1 MDIVLVDER
10 IPFVGDPYIL
20 TLVRVRLHEPVPFP
34 ILEFIKIFLEK
45 DLIFFGA
52 TI

>member
-20 TLVRVRLHEPVPFP
+20 TLVRGSPFP
-34 ILEFIKIFLEK
+34 TS
-45 DLIFFGA
+45 GVY
-52 TI
+52 